1 MLIQQLEER
10 DEETK
15 TGSVEHTN
23 KKDSLWGGRMQSFKV
38 HHPPR
43 SHVVRN
49 ISDFLIRQS
58 QGILLRIFVNQ
69 FSGSKVSKIHRDM
82 I

>member
-15 TGSVEHTN
+15 TGSVEHTD
-23 KKDSLWGGRMQSFKV
+23 KKDSLWGGRMQSCKV

-49 ISDFLIRQS
+49 ISDFKKN
-58 QGILLRIFVNQ
+58 F
-69 FSGSKVSKIHRDM
+69 
-82 I
+82 